1 MVAAGLV
8 SRHETRMKPCGNP
21 IVLNPSRHGLDQ
33 ESDKETVMIQ
43 IGSKEEVAL
52 LLALF
57 GTHTQPVR
65 KPRSPR
71 R

>member
-1 MVAAGLV
+1 
-8 SRHETRMKPCGNP
+8 
-21 IVLNPSRHGLDQ
+21 
-33 ESDKETVMIQ
+33 MIQ

-65 KPRSPR
+65 KPKSKLEQKPQQD
-71 R
+71 

>member
-1 MVAAGLV
+1 
-8 SRHETRMKPCGNP
+8 
-21 IVLNPSRHGLDQ
+21 
-33 ESDKETVMIQ
+33 MIQ

-65 KPRSPR
+65 RPKSKSQQA
-71 R
+71 

>member
-1 MVAAGLV
+1 LHDDETGLKQ
-8 SRHETRMKPCGNP
+8 SRNQ
-21 IVLNPSRHGLDQ
+21 IVLNVFAFGPDQ
-33 ESDKETVMIQ
+33 RSEKEITMIQ

-65 KPRSPR
+65 KPKQKPR
-71 R
+71 QN

>member
-1 MVAAGLV
+1 
-8 SRHETRMKPCGNP
+8 
-21 IVLNPSRHGLDQ
+21 
-33 ESDKETVMIQ
+33 MIQ

-65 KPRSPR
+65 RPNRKSQQG
-71 R
+71 